1 MIMASIF
8 RFLPSLMM
16 IVHIAVYI
24 YIVLLVGRLV
34 RAVEK
39 IANKIENSPKL

>member
-1 MIMASIF
+1 MN
-8 RFLPSLMM
+8 FLAPLTM

-24 YIVLLVGRLV
+24 YIVLLAGRLV

-39 IANKIENSPKL
+39 ISNKTENK